1 MVVLKRTFES
11 EGLRE
16 GNLSLLLGLL
26 GQKHGLDVGE
36 DTTLGNGHTG
46 QKLVQLLVVA
56 DGQLEMPGD
65 DPGLL
70 VVTGSVACQLKNLSS
85 EVLHDSSQVDGGTS
99 THTLG
104 VVALAEEP
112 VDPAH
117 GELET
122 SPVGAG
128 LCLSLDLAAL
138 AASRH
143 DDWFVGFRKLN

>member
-1 MVVLKRTFES
+1 
-11 EGLRE
+11 
-16 GNLSLLLGLL
+16 
-26 GQKHGLDVGE
+26 
-36 DTTLGNGHTG
+36 
-46 QKLVQLLVVA
+46 
-56 DGQLEMPGD
+56 MPGD

-70 VVTGSVACQLKNLSS
+70 VVAGSVACQLKNLSS
-85 EVLHDSSQVDGGTS
+85 EVLHDGSQVDGGTRA
-99 THTLG
+99 HTLS

-143 DDWFVGFRKLN
+143 DEFGSW